1 MRDLD
6 PFRRQ
11 SSLVEKCLRLLQI
24 LLAEDAHADPLGL
37 RLAAATLEHKAVVT
51 GLGDA
56 AEIERIAILVADDE
70 AEEIHVE
77 ISACRQVA
85 DREHR
90 MAGARDV
97 ERRTVDRLRNAHGA
111 LQPTLFESETFLEH
125 GSMKWN
131 RPRSGER
138 SRFPLKSKRGARG
151 SLKGLTRPPPR

>member
-1 MRDLD
+1 
-6 PFRRQ
+6 
-11 SSLVEKCLRLLQI
+11 
-24 LLAEDAHADPLGL
+24 
-37 RLAAATLEHKAVVT
+37 KAVVT

-125 GSMKWN
+125 GSMKWGLDC
-131 RPRSGER
+131 RPCPFDCSQGSLPKSMMPSGSALSMEMKMEW
-138 SRFPLKSKRGARG
+138 PLKRSSK
-151 SLKGLTRPPPR
+151 